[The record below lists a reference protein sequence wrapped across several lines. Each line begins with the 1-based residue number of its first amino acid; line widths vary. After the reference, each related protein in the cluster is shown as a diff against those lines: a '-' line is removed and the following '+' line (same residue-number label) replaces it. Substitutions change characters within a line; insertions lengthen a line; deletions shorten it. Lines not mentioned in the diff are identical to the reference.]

1 MGFPTQGNREI
12 GLSGGRENNLVP
24 STVARW
30 YDFREPG
37 GYLGNAGLTGRILM
51 ERHIAAILTT
61 DVDGVAVRT
70 HRLPRTGPR
79 P

>member
-1 MGFPTQGNREI
+1 
-12 GLSGGRENNLVP
+12 
-24 STVARW
+24 VARW